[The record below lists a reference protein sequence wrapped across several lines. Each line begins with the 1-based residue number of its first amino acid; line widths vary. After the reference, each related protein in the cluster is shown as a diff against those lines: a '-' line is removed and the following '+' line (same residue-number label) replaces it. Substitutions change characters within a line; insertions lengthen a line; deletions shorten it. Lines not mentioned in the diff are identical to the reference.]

1 MEDAATAEIARVQL
15 WQWVFHKARL
25 DSGHPITTAYVEK
38 VIRQGAQEVKVPGVS
53 PKHVEIAARYL
64 TEQIKAE
71 KCSDFLTSDL
81 MPYLE
86 ALDGGKWVKSSL

>member
-1 MEDAATAEIARVQL
+1 
-15 WQWVFHKARL
+15 
-25 DSGHPITTAYVEK
+25 
-38 VIRQGAQEVKVPGVS
+38 VIRQYAQEVKTPGVS

-64 TEQIKAE
+64 IEQTKAE

-86 ALDGGKWVKSSL
+86 ALDGGEWVKSSL

>member
-15 WQWVFHKARL
+15 WQWVFHNARL
-25 DSGHPITTAYVEK
+25 DSGHPITAVYIEK
-38 VIRQGAQEVKVPGVS
+38 VIKQAAQEVKVPAVS

-64 TEQIKAE
+64 IGQIQAD
-71 KCSDFLTSDL
+71 KCSEFLTSDL

-86 ALDGGKWVKSSL
+86 ALDGGRWVKSAL